1 MLAAQEVGKM
11 GNPSTEA
18 GAIYLALLLVATV
31 IAILW
36 VLLPFA
42 VFGLKDLVRQAIREQ
57 RRAADLLH
65 EIKDALRERKP

>member
-1 MLAAQEVGKM
+1 MLAAQEVGNM

>member
-1 MLAAQEVGKM
+1 M

-57 RRAADLLH
+57 KRASDLLH
-65 EIKDALRERKP
+65 EIREALRERKP